1 MIDTAWAALLPAGT
15 TYLTT
20 LLTEQAPFTVEHGK
34 HGEPRW
40 PEGRVGS
47 ITHAGGYRTV
57 ATADADQLQALGIDM
72 EPIAPLPPEVWPH
85 FLCNAELDEL
95 LQVDPPQR
103 GRVALS
109 LWCMKEALFK
119 AVQGRVP
126 LDAMPLRRE
135 GGAWQPAPELS
146 VTLQHLGYDPQQ
158 LTLSA
163 AAKTGWQRAV
173 ASFSASTPRCQD
185 PCLPESP
192 QTYLH
197 QDRL

>member
-1 MIDTAWAALLPAGT
+1 MTDTVWADLLPAGT
-15 TYLTT
+15 AWITMPRTG
-20 LLTEQAPFTVEHGK
+20 QPPFPVRHGT
-34 HGEPRW
+34 HGEPLW
-40 PEGRVGS
+40 PEGRIGS
-47 ITHAGGYRTV
+47 ITHAGGYRTI
-57 ATADADQLQALGIDM
+57 ATADADQIQALGIDM
-72 EPIAPLPPEVWPH
+72 EPIVPLPPEVWPH
-85 FLCNAELDEL
+85 FLCDEEIDEL

-103 GRVALS
+103 GKVALS

-135 GGAWQPAPELS
+135 GGAWQPAPGLS

-163 AAKTGWQRAV
+163 AGKTGWQRAV

-185 PCLPESP
+185 PCLPESA
-192 QTYLH
+192 QTYFN
-197 QDRL
+197 QDRS